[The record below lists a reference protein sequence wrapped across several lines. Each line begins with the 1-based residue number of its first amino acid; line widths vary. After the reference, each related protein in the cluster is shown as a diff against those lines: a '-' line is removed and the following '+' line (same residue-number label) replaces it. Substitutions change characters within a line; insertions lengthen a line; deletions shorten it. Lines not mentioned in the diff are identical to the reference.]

1 MKINIISL
9 ADISN
14 TIMQSLMLVLIPN
27 YCIEQRYKNSKLKL
41 LIFITFLFLII
52 IATTYLIGNSS
63 LGTILTHLV
72 LLISGILFFKEDSL
86 SATITISI
94 IYLVI
99 IMNVFITSNLYLGIF
114 QYKISNEHFSLGYV
128 LSIYFPQLIMG
139 IFILVKK
146 DVIYRIY
153 SSIKSKRFSIM
164 TLIIMTVVA
173 DFII

>member
-72 LLISGILFFKEDSL
+72 LLISGILFFKEDIL
-86 SATITISI
+86 
-94 IYLVI
+94 LQRE
-99 IMNVFITSNLYLGIF
+99 F
-114 QYKISNEHFSLGYV
+114 Q
-128 LSIYFPQLIMG
+128 LSI
-139 IFILVKK
+139 
-146 DVIYRIY
+146 
-153 SSIKSKRFSIM
+153 
-164 TLIIMTVVA
+164 
-173 DFII
+173 